1 MGLIDKFGQLIKPTA
16 NVGGRDKESFFI
28 KMLRFFCMALSVS
41 LILELIIF
49 NYASYILI
57 TGEYYEKSFLIDSV
71 SGLKPLEGKPDY
83 FIATS
88 QRPVIELKNI
98 NMPVR
103 TLYVDASS
111 EKLDRYEL
119 VINLEYTDSTCSYP
133 EFSPKKMRLVPGM
146 ERTKY
151 TVCHYNGNA
160 GKIRMALEVDRGEV
174 LHLGRVLVNSQIPY
188 VISWARIFILAL
200 ISLAVYTLVKAPFM
214 RAAYG
219 GKSKRAASVSGS
231 VVFIVFIV
239 VIIGTYVL
247 YTGTQDNP
255 FKQETGDQ
263 ISQELVDAFKN
274 RQVSLLE
281 TPSKQLLEMD
291 NPYDW
296 GARESNNVDY
306 KWDHLLYN
314 GKYYSY
320 YGIAPVLL
328 LFLPY
333 NLITGYYLA
342 SHIACL
348 LFALLGAYFLSAA
361 YFKMIDNWF
370 KKTPLGIVLCGQVIL
385 LMSCGIL
392 FCLCRPMFYEVSEA
406 AGFMFFAGG
415 IYALFSSNILT
426 NKKVRLL
433 PIALSSLCV
442 ALAVLSRPT
451 FALYAIAM
459 LFWFGYGFVQYKK
472 HRSKK
477 IDAVRYFVAALLPLI
492 IFGILQMAYNYAR
505 FGSVFD
511 FGIQYSLTINDF
523 TRTDFFM
530 HMAFVSMWNFLF
542 AFPVIK
548 SDFPFF
554 TSHLEN
560 WGLNGFFFFET
571 GNAFGLVWRALPMLS
586 FGYTP
591 RLLRRAKS
599 AQRLKMLLLCG
610 ISGFAVPLLLIISTW
625 ESGYALRY
633 NVDFAWQMLLTA
645 LAISFFVY
653 NRIKS
658 ESLRRVLYT
667 IMIGCALFSV
677 ISNLSLLLLHIPGVG
692 NTIFVNREKT
702 LFYYRMARTLEFWN

>member
-1 MGLIDKFGQLIKPTA
+1 
-16 NVGGRDKESFFI
+16 
-28 KMLRFFCMALSVS
+28 
-41 LILELIIF
+41 
-49 NYASYILI
+49 
-57 TGEYYEKSFLIDSV
+57 
-71 SGLKPLEGKPDY
+71 
-83 FIATS
+83 
-88 QRPVIELKNI
+88 
-98 NMPVR
+98 MPVR
-103 TLYVDASS
+103 TLYIDAAT

-119 VINLEYTDSTCSYP
+119 IINLEFTDSTSSYRK
-133 EFSPKKMRLVPGM
+133 FSPKKMRLVPEM
-146 ERTKY
+146 ERTKH
-151 TVCHYNGNA
+151 TVCHYNGNTNT
-160 GKIRMALEVDRGEV
+160 IRMSLEVDKGEI
-174 LHLGRVLVNSQIPY
+174 LHLGRVHVNSQIPY

-200 ISLAVYTLVKAPFM
+200 VLLAIYTLAKAPFM
-214 RAAYG
+214 RASYG
-219 GKSKRAASVSGS
+219 HSNRAASVSGT
-231 VVFIVFIV
+231 VVLIIFITA
-239 VIIGTYVL
+239 IIGVYVL
-247 YTGTQDNP
+247 YTGTQGNP

-281 TPSKQLLEMD
+281 TPPKELLQME

-296 GARESNNVDY
+296 GAREYNKINY

-348 LFALLGAYFLSAA
+348 LFALFGTCFLSAA

-370 KKTPLGIVLCGQVIL
+370 KKSPLGIVLCGQVIL

-392 FCLCRPMFYEVSEA
+392 FCLCRPMFYEMSEA

-415 IYALFSSNILT
+415 VYALFSSNILT
-426 NKKVRLL
+426 NKNVRLL
-433 PIALSSLCV
+433 PLLLSSLCV

-451 FALYAIAM
+451 FALYAFAF
-459 LFWFGYGFVQYKK
+459 LFWFGYGFMQYKTQ
-472 HRSKK
+472 RSKK
-477 IDAVRYFVAALLPLI
+477 VDAVLYFSAALLPLI
-492 IFGILQMAYNYAR
+492 IFGIVQMIYNYAR

-523 TRTDFFM
+523 THAEFFP
-530 HMAFVSMWNFLF
+530 HMAFVSMWSFLF

-548 SDFPFF
+548 AVFPFF

-560 WGLNGFFFFET
+560 WGINGFFFFET
-571 GNAFGLVWRALPMLS
+571 GNAFGLIWRALPMLS
-586 FGYTP
+586 FGYAP
-591 RLLRRAKS
+591 RLLRRAEY
-599 AQRLKMLLLCG
+599 AQKIKWLLLCG
-610 ISGFAVPLLLIISTW
+610 ISGFAVPLILIMSTW

-645 LAISFFVY
+645 LAISFFAY
-653 NRIKS
+653 NKIKS
-658 ESLRRVLYT
+658 ASLRRVLYT
-667 IMIGCALFSV
+667 IMIGCALFSI

-692 NTIFVNREKT
+692 NTIFLSRKKT
-702 LFYYRMARTLEFWN
+702 LFYYKMARILEFWN